1 MLCGG
6 FTKFRP
12 VEEEDLKLFEEVKE
26 GLTGVNYEPLIV
38 ATQVAAGTNYNFI
51 CNAEAVV
58 LAPRPYLAEISIFKP
73 LPSEKEAKP
82 IITGIH
88 AVN

>member
-12 VEEEDLKLFEEVKE
+12 VEEADLKLFQEAIG
-26 GLTGVNYEPLIV
+26 GLEGVNYEPLIV
-38 ATQVAAGTNYNFI
+38 ATQVVAGTNYKFI

-58 LAPRPYLAEISIFKP
+58 LNPRPNLA
-73 LPSEKEAKP
+73 
-82 IITGIH
+82 
-88 AVN
+88 